1 MGRKLIAALICGIIT
16 FSLVSCKDK
25 TEKNEDVS
33 PKARVEE
40 KIMEGAWSKDYTK
53 DEVTAFHKTIISNVE
68 DLTKI
73 YELKYEKKE
82 IVKDDKGETVNS
94 NELNVEIENPEPNR
108 LESMYYGFK
117 IYGSDLAQGQLM
129 LKIGFKLD
137 NNAIKEAGEFDFI
150 QTSIA
155 SYSQAFTGI
164 DDRDYTQ
171 LNEDIFKI
179 VNGDNPDGTIE
190 NNLDGITE
198 SITIKEDYLLYKLE
212 TKKYN
217 FKK

>member
-40 KIMEGAWSKDYTK
+40 KIMEGTWSKDYTK